1 MFKPLSILLTATV
14 ILSSCSSDDDAGTT
28 NPVLEVPQNYTFTR
42 EGNSTVDF
50 NGQTTRIAMAEAI
63 SSSLLDF
70 DNATEASIMAQFTHA
85 AGDADFGDAALNAS
99 DKNVRSKVAA
109 SIDYYNTNAVQSQA
123 IKSTFDDF
131 IAKQVSEVFP
141 NQNVVAIA
149 GTAGQIADGTRTR
162 YVSATGL
169 EYNQAFAKG
178 ILGALM
184 TDQMLNNYLSVAV
197 LDEGDNRANNDAGI
211 TAEGS
216 NYTTMEHKWDEAYG
230 YIYGASQDPAN
241 PNATIGEDDG
251 FLNEYVGRVND
262 DADFNTIAET
272 IFDAFKTGRAAIVA
286 GDYITRDEQ
295 AAIIRAEVSKAIAV
309 RGIYYLQQAKTKIEA
324 GNQTGAFHGLSE
336 AYGFIYSLQFTR
348 NPQTDAPYLSAAEV
362 TGLLD
367 QLMGDGANG
376 LWDLT
381 VETIDAISESIAAE
395 FDFTVA
401 QAASVD

>member
-70 DNATEASIMAQFTHA
+70 DNATEASIMAQFTHT
-85 AGDADFGDAALNAS
+85 AGDADFEDAALNAS
-99 DKNVRSKVAA
+99 DKNVRNKVAA
-109 SIDYYNTNAVQSQA
+109 SVDYYNTNAVQSQA
-123 IKSTFDDF
+123 IKSTFDDY
-131 IAKQVSEVFP
+131 IARQVIEVFP

-197 LDEGDNRANNDAGI
+197 LDEGDNRATNDAGI

-286 GDYITRDEQ
+286 GDYVTRDEQ

-309 RGIYYLQQAKTKIEA
+309 RCIYYLQQAKTKIEA

-348 NPQTDAPYLSAAEV
+348 NPQTDAPYLSATEV

-381 VETIDAISESIAAE
+381 ADTIDAISESIAAE

>member
-50 NGQTTRIAMAEAI
+50 NGQTTRIEMAEAI
-63 SSSLLDF
+63 KSSLTDF
-70 DNATEASIMAQFTHA
+70 DNATGASIMAQFTHT
-85 AGDADFGDAALNAS
+85 AGDADFEDATLNAS

-109 SIDYYNTNAVQSQA
+109 SVDYYNTNAVQSQA
-123 IKSTFDDF
+123 IKSTFDDY
-131 IAKQVSEVFP
+131 IARQVSEVFP

-178 ILGALM
+178 ILGAVM

-272 IFDAFKTGRAAIVA
+272 IFNAFKTGRAAIVA
-286 GDYITRDEQ
+286 GDYVTRDEQ

-309 RGIYYLQQAKTKIEA
+309 RGIYYLQQAKTKIAA

-381 VETIDAISESIAAE
+381 TETIDAISESIAAE